1 LTCRPRRIATTLL
14 PAASVHEKGGVL
26 EGSEISRILPVNDS
40 GSAMKIRDLSTRPR
54 FRGPAI
60 CGFVAKNW
68 GVLGGFRFFL
78 ALPKNTLKPRVP
90 KHKTAGYLLSPK
102 WDLCFAKPNLTSK

>member
-1 LTCRPRRIATTLL
+1 MP
-14 PAASVHEKGGVL
+14 
-26 EGSEISRILPVNDS
+26 EGSEIYRILPADDS
-40 GSAMKIRDLSTRPR
+40 GSAVKNRDLSTRPL
-54 FRGPAI
+54 FWASAT

-90 KHKTAGYLLSPK
+90 KHKTAGYLLFPK
-102 WDLCFAKPNLTSK
+102 WDPCFAKPNLTSK

>member
-1 LTCRPRRIATTLL
+1 MTTRL
-14 PAASVHEKGGVL
+14 PAVSFYDKGNVL
-26 EGSEISRILPVNDS
+26 EGSKICRILPADDS
-40 GSAMKIRDLSTRPR
+40 GSAVKNRGLSTRPL
-54 FRGPAI
+54 FWASAI

-90 KHKTAGYLLSPK
+90 KHKTAGYLLFPK
-102 WDLCFAKPNLTSK
+102 WDPCFAKPNLTSK